1 MKGIQNV
8 QKYWQKYG
16 AVEAAD
22 SILNLLIRLNTVFDR
37 SFEHYGSFE
46 HLHFP
51 HSFAI
56 SRGYFAVPQLFINAL
71 HRKMMIL
78 DMKIIL
84 ELCNERIGRKW
95 VV

>member
-1 MKGIQNV
+1 
-8 QKYWQKYG
+8 
-16 AVEAAD
+16 
-22 SILNLLIRLNTVFDR
+22 LNFDRRKKVVKISREFPYTVFDR